1 MTVVI
6 LEIMKT
12 AISVPDSLFRRAE
25 ELAGQWGVSR
35 SELYATALEE
45 FLAERESQNLTAR
58 LDEVY
63 VDSSLAPEF
72 ALAQSKAIGRE
83 EW

>member
-1 MTVVI
+1 M
-6 LEIMKT
+6 IMKT

-25 ELAGQWGVSR
+25 ELAGRWGVSR

-63 VDSSLAPEF
+63 GDVDSSLAPEF

>member
-1 MTVVI
+1 
-6 LEIMKT
+6 MKT
-12 AISVPDSLFRRAE
+12 AISVPDNLFRRAE
-25 ELAGQWGVSR
+25 EFASRRGVSR

-45 FLAERESQNLTAR
+45 FLAERDSQNLTAR

-63 VDSSLAPEF
+63 ADVDSSIAPE
-72 ALAQSKAIGRE
+72 LRHAQSKAIGRE